1 MMKTILAD
9 IDVPPDAIAHAIPS
23 ILWILFFVLLCLGI
37 WNQGKKAFGRRPPI
51 DDELEAREKKLRGEI
66 AHAKNSVRKELG
78 DRITDVE
85 EIVGNIQVDRERKW
99 AEWKNEIHAV
109 DSKVE
114 RLLGRIESVF
124 KKVERL

>member
-1 MMKTILAD
+1 MKVFLAD

-51 DDELEAREKKLRGEI
+51 DDELEALKKKLGGEI
-66 AHAKNSVRKELG
+66 IHAKNSVRKELG
-78 DRITDVE
+78 DRIDSVE

-99 AEWKNEIHAV
+99 GEWKTEIHAV
-109 DSKVE
+109 DNKVE
-114 RLLGRIESVF
+114 RLLGRLEFVL